1 MLEQTAAPN
10 CGTAPF
16 RECLGLDKKTTM
28 NDSKRRAG
36 LIGFMQGKAS
46 GKNVLRL
53 FVLTM
58 AVYLLMLL
66 VTIPRVQ
73 SYAPDTALFDL
84 SPTGYT
90 HSQAL
95 TLLHSLG
102 HAGRDAY
109 LFPQIAL
116 DFVYPG
122 LFAICYSLMLIWVY
136 SKRVRS
142 DSKFLYLAI
151 IPALAGLFDYIEN
164 ILIIRMIT
172 AFPDVSKGL
181 VSTASSATLLKSA
194 FSTASFL
201 ILILGFTFLLKRRP
215 MASAQVET

>member
-1 MLEQTAAPN
+1 
-10 CGTAPF
+10 
-16 RECLGLDKKTTM
+16 
-28 NDSKRRAG
+28 
-36 LIGFMQGKAS
+36 MQEKAT
-46 GKNVLRL
+46 GRNVLLL

-73 SYAPDTALFDL
+73 SYAPETALFDL

-95 TLLHSLG
+95 HLLQSLG
-102 HAGRDAY
+102 HAGRDTY
-109 LFPQIAL
+109 LFPQLAL

-122 LFAICYSLMLIWVY
+122 LFAICFSLMLIWVY
-136 SKRVRS
+136 SKRVQS

-151 IPALAGLFDYIEN
+151 LPVLGGLFDYVEN

-172 AFPDVSKGL
+172 HFPEVTKEL
-181 VSTASSATLLKSA
+181 VSAASSFTLLKSA

-201 ILILGFTFLLKRRP
+201 LLIFGFALLLKRHP
-215 MASAQVET
+215 MANSQTETLTRSKGQQSTSHNVHKR

>member
-1 MLEQTAAPN
+1 MIDSEQKP
-10 CGTAPF
+10 
-16 RECLGLDKKTTM
+16 
-28 NDSKRRAG
+28 G
-36 LIGFMQGKAS
+36 LIDFMQRKAS
-46 GKNVLRL
+46 GKNVLLL

-58 AVYLLMLL
+58 AVYLLMLS

-90 HSQAL
+90 HSQAM
-95 TLLHSLG
+95 TLLESLG
-102 HAGRDAY
+102 HDGRSAY
-109 LFPQIAL
+109 LFPQLTL

-122 LFAICYSLMLIWVY
+122 LFAVCFALMFIWVY

-151 IPALAGLFDYIEN
+151 LPALGGLFDYVEN

-172 AFPDVSKGL
+172 TFPDVTEGL
-181 VSTASSATLLKSA
+181 VSAASSATLLKSA
-194 FSTASFL
+194 FSTVSFL
-201 ILILGFTFLLKRRP
+201 LLILGFAFLLKSRP
-215 MASAQVET
+215 MARPKIETQSKCKG

>member
-1 MLEQTAAPN
+1 MID
-10 CGTAPF
+10 
-16 RECLGLDKKTTM
+16 R
-28 NDSKRRAG
+28 KRKAG

-46 GKNVLRL
+46 GKNVLLL

-73 SYAPDTALFDL
+73 SYVPDTALFDL

-95 TLLHSLG
+95 TLLESLG
-102 HAGRDAY
+102 HDGRNAY
-109 LFPQIAL
+109 LFPQLAL

-122 LFAICYSLMLIWVY
+122 LFAICFSLMLIWVY
-136 SKRVRS
+136 SNRVRS
-142 DSKFLYLAI
+142 DSKFLYLAML
-151 IPALAGLFDYIEN
+151 PVLGGVSDYAEN

-172 AFPDVSKGL
+172 TFPDVSNGL
-181 VSTASSATLLKSA
+181 VSVASGFTLLKSA

-201 ILILGFTFLLKRRP
+201 LLIIGFAILLKWRW
-215 MASAQVET
+215 MASPRIETQSRSKVQQDASANGDMRRG

>member
-1 MLEQTAAPN
+1 MIA
-10 CGTAPF
+10 
-16 RECLGLDKKTTM
+16 
-28 NDSKRRAG
+28 SKRRTG
-36 LIGFMQGKAS
+36 LIGFMQGKVS
-46 GKNVLRL
+46 GKSVLLL

-84 SPTGYT
+84 SPMGYT
-90 HSQAL
+90 HSQAV
-95 TLLHSLG
+95 TLLQALG

-109 LFPQIAL
+109 LFPQLAL

-122 LFAICYSLMLIWVY
+122 LFALCYSLMLIWVY
-136 SKRVRS
+136 SKRVQS

-151 IPALAGLFDYIEN
+151 LPVLGGLFDYVEN

-172 AFPDVSKGL
+172 TFPEVPKGL
-181 VSTASSATLLKSA
+181 VSVASGATLLKSA

-201 ILILGFTFLLKRRP
+201 LLVLGFTLLLKRRP
-215 MASAQVET
+215 MADSQTETLPGS

>member
-1 MLEQTAAPN
+1 MIES
-10 CGTAPF
+10 
-16 RECLGLDKKTTM
+16 E
-28 NDSKRRAG
+28 RRAG
-36 LIGFMQGKAS
+36 LIDFMQGKAS
-46 GKNVLRL
+46 GKNVLLL

-58 AVYLLMLL
+58 AVYLLMLS

-95 TLLHSLG
+95 TLLESLG
-102 HAGRDAY
+102 RAGRDAY
-109 LFPQIAL
+109 LFPQLAL

-122 LFAICYSLMLIWVY
+122 LFAICFSLMLIWLY
-136 SKRVRS
+136 SKRIRL
-142 DSKFLYLAI
+142 DSKWLYLAML
-151 IPALAGLFDYIEN
+151 PVLGGLFDYVEN
-164 ILIIRMIT
+164 ILIIQMIT
-172 AFPDVSKGL
+172 TFPDVTKGL

-201 ILILGFTFLLKRRP
+201 LLIPGFALLLMKSP
-215 MASAQVET
+215 MAGSQGET